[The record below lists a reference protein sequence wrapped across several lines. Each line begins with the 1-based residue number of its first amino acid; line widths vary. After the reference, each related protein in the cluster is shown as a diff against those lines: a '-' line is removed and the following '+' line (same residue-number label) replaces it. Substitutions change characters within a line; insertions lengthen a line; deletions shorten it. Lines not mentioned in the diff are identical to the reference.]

1 MSPPVIESIDH
12 RAATSPGRHLDHPN
26 DRAPARWARWAA
38 WTAIA
43 CVVPSGVWRI
53 AVGVGVDLGWSQRQ
67 LELQQMPGAGT
78 VYVIALTVLS
88 LAAAGM
94 TVALVR
100 PWSERFPAWVPLV
113 GGRPIPLSVVLTVS
127 IMGTIAVLAVCV
139 MSVVNWDRV
148 SGFADQPGSGW
159 AVLMAACYLPALLW
173 GPLLLIVTGEHWW
186 RRRRTGSES

>member
-1 MSPPVIESIDH
+1 MTELINH
-12 RAATSPGRHLDHPN
+12 RAATPPRERAHHDGGA
-26 DRAPARWARWAA
+26 APARWAIWASWAA
-38 WTAIA
+38 FA

-67 LELQQMPGAGT
+67 LELQQIPGAGT
-78 VYVIALTVLS
+78 VYVIVLTVLS

-100 PWSERFPAWVPLV
+100 PWSERFPAWFPLV
-113 GGRPIPLSVVLTVS
+113 GGRSIPLPLVLTVS
-127 IMGTIAVLAVCV
+127 VAGAIAVFTICV

-173 GPLLLIVTGEHWW
+173 APLLLVVTGEHWW
-186 RRRRTGSES
+186 RRRTTSES

>member
-1 MSPPVIESIDH
+1 M
-12 RAATSPGRHLDHPN
+12 DHPD

-127 IMGTIAVLAVCV
+127 IMGAITVFTICV
-139 MSVVNWDRV
+139 MSVVTWDRV

-186 RRRRTGSES
+186 RRRSSGSES